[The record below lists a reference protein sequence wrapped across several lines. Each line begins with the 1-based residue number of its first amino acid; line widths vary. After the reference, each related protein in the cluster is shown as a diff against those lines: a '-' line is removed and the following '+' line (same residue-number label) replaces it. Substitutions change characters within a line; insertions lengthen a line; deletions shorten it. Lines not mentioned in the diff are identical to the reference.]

1 MSLLK
6 SIINEAPQSGG
17 TQNDIK
23 IAGDSDAGKYDVLDK
38 AHQSGDVAFS
48 AMRNTINS
56 SGEVTGVDVARY
68 INRAEELNDE
78 VDTVPFGLETDTGE
92 IVKVYVN
99 ATQADEFEEAMKNV
113 LGLEDD
119 IEEAINRL
127 ATKFDIIDVVWPR
140 SDDGSGGEVPQP
152 ETPETDISDLPTD
165 EEPAAQADPEG
176 EFGDGFDAS
185 LEYFQTP
192 PTGLD
197 YGGGGG
203 DGFANDSPN
212 AAEREVEDESDAVGA
227 DKLDPE
233 ANEGDDSE
241 EDEMEPVLD
250 DDGNPVLDDDGNP
263 KMKKKKKKKPKKK
276 DGDADEAAAESETD
290 GEEKPPTKSK
300 QEESQ
305 MSIGNRFA
313 KRQITLNEND
323 ESQLDLDAHQKSL
336 ESKLTRPMEK
346 RIVELAAMLGVP
358 GKFIDTAEGIEGI
371 RAGADELRRGVS
383 ARHAFDKFYTTLA
396 GEGEGDAKKEV
407 EEERNQEEPEQ
418 ELDEA
423 ELASNTAK
431 LLAAVII
438 ALGVPANIINGGPQ
452 AVHTAMQKAA
462 VKVEQDK
469 HLKTSLQAL
478 ARRMKVAVADLADLG
493 DDMELTPQAKARIE
507 KERGPVEED
516 VDVGNDPFS
525 EKAVE
530 LVHAL
535 GIPDDLLG
543 LRRSQL
549 VQALRANKRNLA
561 GRNQIQMQ
569 MQRLIDLIARN
580 KREEEVKED

>member
-6 SIINEAPQSGG
+6 SFITEAPQRGS

-23 IAGDSDAGKYDVLDK
+23 AAGDSDAGKYDVVDR
-38 AHQSGDVAFS
+38 ATQTGDVAFS
-48 AMRNTINS
+48 AMRNAINA
-56 SGEVTGVDVARY
+56 SGDVTSGDVAHY

-99 ATQADEFEEAMKNV
+99 AAQADEFEEAMKNV

-127 ATKFDIIDVVWPR
+127 TTKFDIIDVVWP
-140 SDDGSGGEVPQP
+140 DGFDSAGESVPQP
-152 ETPETDISDLPTD
+152 EVSTDIPDEAEPAPDLPD
-165 EEPAAQADPEG
+165 ESG
-176 EFGDGFDAS
+176 GFDDSIAG
-185 LEYFQTP
+185 FQYVGVDP
-192 PTGLD
+192 DGSENPGEI
-197 YGGGGG
+197 GAEG
-203 DGFANDSPN
+203 DGFANDSLNPEE
-212 AAEREVEDESDAVGA
+212 AEAEDESDAEGS
-227 DKLDPE
+227 DKLDP
-233 ANEGDDSE
+233 E

-263 KMKKKKKKKPKKK
+263 KMKKKKKKKKKA
-276 DGDADEAAAESETD
+276 DADSEDDADDKPDDESKT
-290 GEEKPPTKSK
+290 K

-305 MSIGNRFA
+305 SMSIGNRFA
-313 KRQITLNEND
+313 RRQTSLMEAGD
-323 ESQLDLDAHQKSL
+323 EMDLDTHQKSL
-336 ESKLTRPMEK
+336 ESKLTRPTEK
-346 RIVELAAMLGVP
+346 RIVELAAALGIP

-371 RAGADELRRGVS
+371 RAGADELRQGVS
-383 ARHAFDKFYTTLA
+383 ARHAFDKFYAALV
-396 GEGEGDAKKEV
+396 GDAQGEV
-407 EEERNQEEPEQ
+407 EEERNVDPTDNNPDQV
-418 ELDEA
+418 LDEA
-423 ELASNTAK
+423 ELSSATAK

-438 ALGVPANIINGGPQ
+438 ALGVPANIVNGGPQ

-478 ARRMKVAVADLADLG
+478 ARRMKVSVKDLDDLG

-507 KERGPVEED
+507 KERNQVEKDSNQVEED

-525 EKAVE
+525 ELAIT
-530 LVHAL
+530 LVKSL
-535 GIPDDLLG
+535 GVPDDILN

-549 VQALRANKRNLA
+549 VQSMRANKRNLA
-561 GRNQIQMQ
+561 GRNQIQIQ

-580 KREEEVKED
+580 RRNEEVEED